1 MHTVSVTRRIN
12 KPGNEVW
19 QTLDKFGDVYT
30 YHPHV
35 KHSESINEIPTGP
48 GAERTCHFEDGN
60 QIKERIITYD
70 KGNQYEVE
78 IYETGS
84 FPLTKAIG
92 RLQVIAI
99 NDKTSDVVF
108 SMSFQPKFGP
118 LGWIMAQLMM
128 KSQFAKILDSVLEGL
143 DKNLH
148 TGQVITRE
156 SLNKKAA

>member
-1 MHTVSVTRRIN
+1 MHDVSVTRRIN
-12 KPGNEVW
+12 KSGTDIW

-35 KHSESINEIPTGP
+35 KHSENINKIPTGS

-60 QIKERIITYD
+60 KIKERIITYN

-78 IYETGS
+78 IYDSGS
-84 FPLTKAIG
+84 FPLAKAIA
-92 RLQVIAI
+92 RLKVMAI
-99 NDKTSDVVF
+99 TDNSSDVEF

-118 LGWIMAQLMM
+118 LGWIIAQMMM
-128 KSQFAKILDSVLEGL
+128 KNQFKKILGNVLEGL
-143 DKNLH
+143 DRNLQ

-156 SLNKKAA
+156 NLKIKA